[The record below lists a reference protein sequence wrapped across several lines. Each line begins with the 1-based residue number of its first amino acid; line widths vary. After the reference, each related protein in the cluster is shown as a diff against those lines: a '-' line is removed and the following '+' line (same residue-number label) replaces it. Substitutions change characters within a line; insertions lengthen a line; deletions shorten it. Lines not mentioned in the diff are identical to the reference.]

1 MKQSASS
8 SQVLQQFTFEL
19 ESWQRSLAFQLEE
32 LVYFKNRLPEI
43 IPSIEDGENLLVV
56 ENFQEQFLTQE
67 KIIAYLTT
75 ELKAQT
81 RLFEKDLYFDGEILL
96 SVVKSQKELRKEM
109 GKAEEYFT
117 GVKNR
122 FVQFLI
128 DRY

>member
-32 LVYFKNRLPEI
+32 LVYFKNRLAEI

-67 KIIAYLTT
+67 KIIEYLTT